1 MTACAIIRQVAAAA
15 PPPTAAEVRCV
26 NGERSH
32 MAQMDGCR
40 WLVVSMPLNVVVTA
54 PTTTVLVAGIQI
66 VSGYTPVHYTLWV
79 WPERW
84 VVPDGHN
91 TNR

>member
-54 PTTTVLVAGIQI
+54 PTTTVFVG
-66 VSGYTPVHYTLWV
+66 G
-79 WPERW
+79 
-84 VVPDGHN
+84 N
-91 TNR
+91 TDCLRLHSSALHSVGLA